1 MIFSVKTAFSIS
13 CIDPV
18 NLKNPENPVEN

>member
-1 MIFSVKTAFSIS
+1 MIVSVNAAFSIS

-18 NLKNPENPVEN
+18 NLENPVNPVEN

>member
-1 MIFSVKTAFSIS
+1 MIVSVNAAFSIS

-18 NLKNPENPVEN
+18 NLENPVNSV

>member
-1 MIFSVKTAFSIS
+1 MIFSVNAAFSIS

-18 NLKNPENPVEN
+18 NLENPVNSV